1 MRRTMWI
8 SVLFD
13 ESVDDISILFLRVN
27 GNLDAVQPR
36 GQMAFLYKRKNGNI
50 HKIFVRI

>member
-1 MRRTMWI
+1 MWI

-36 GQMAFLYKRKNGNI
+36 GQMAFLHKCKNGNI
-50 HKIFVRI
+50 HNKIVRI